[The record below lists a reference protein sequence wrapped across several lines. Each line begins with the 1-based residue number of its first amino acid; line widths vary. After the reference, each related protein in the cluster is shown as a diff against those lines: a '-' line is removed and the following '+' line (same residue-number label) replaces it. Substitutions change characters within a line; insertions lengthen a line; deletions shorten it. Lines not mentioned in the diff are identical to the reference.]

1 MKRRS
6 GLAALAAIAVSSAV
20 AACSSNKPAAPSG
33 NWQRDGDGNL
43 LVAIP
48 KGWEKS
54 TPDSGAWTTCW
65 TDPEDDSNVL
75 MTTSSIDEDDV
86 YTALDTSA
94 DAARS
99 VTRGYRLVG
108 ECTAWSDGTTTL
120 ARQDYQTTWPVE
132 GRGSTW
138 AISSNGLIAL
148 VDLSG
153 SSVTDEQFTT
163 VGSWIELTGTASA
176 TASITSSATVS
187 PGTDGS
193 QYIEVSGLSCALPED
208 WTDTGA
214 LEGSERWVST
224 GALVEDEIMAQRLF
238 LAPTMPQSTVTDA
251 MSQIEN
257 DSSGGALV
265 NYTKQQ
271 ENSLHLSGLTEAIRT
286 DFSAGDNNT
295 DEGCIWVLRQDS
307 HVAAVQYSG
316 TGPIDTDLRDS
327 IEQSLALTV

>member
-1 MKRRS
+1 MRRRTS
-6 GLAALAAIAVSSAV
+6 LIALTTIVLGSAAT
-20 AACSSNKPAAPSG
+20 ACSSDGTAAPSG
-33 NWQRDGDGNL
+33 DWRREDDGDL

-48 KGWEKS
+48 KKWERS
-54 TPDSGAWTTCW
+54 SPEEGAWTTRW
-65 TDPEDDSNVL
+65 TDPDNDSNVL
-75 MTTSSIDEDDV
+75 MTIRSADEDDV

-193 QYIEVSGLSCALPED
+193 QYIEVSGLRCALPED

-224 GALVEDEIMAQRLF
+224 WALVEDEIMAQRLF

-286 DFSAGDNNT
+286 DFSAGDNGT
-295 DEGCIWVLRQDS
+295 DEGCIWVLRKDS
-307 HVAAVQYSG
+307 HIAAVQYSG

>member
-1 MKRRS
+1 MGRRTS
-6 GLAALAAIAVSSAV
+6 LIALTTIVLGSAAT
-20 AACSSNKPAAPSG
+20 ACSSDGTAAPSG
-33 NWQRDGDGNL
+33 DWRREDDGDL

-48 KGWEKS
+48 KKWERS
-54 TPDSGAWTTCW
+54 SPEEGAWTTRW
-65 TDPEDDSNVL
+65 TDPDNDSNVL
-75 MTTSSIDEDDV
+75 MTIRSADEDDV

-224 GALVEDEIMAQRLF
+224 WALVEDEIMAQRLF

>member
-1 MKRRS
+1 
-6 GLAALAAIAVSSAV
+6 
-20 AACSSNKPAAPSG
+20 
-33 NWQRDGDGNL
+33 
-43 LVAIP
+43 
-48 KGWEKS
+48 
-54 TPDSGAWTTCW
+54 
-65 TDPEDDSNVL
+65 

-224 GALVEDEIMAQRLF
+224 WALVEDEIMAQRLF

-295 DEGCIWVLRQDS
+295 DEGCIWVLRKDS
-307 HVAAVQYSG
+307 HIAAVQYSG
-316 TGPIDTDLRDS
+316 TGPMDTALRDS